1 MVMGAKSLFQLWRN
15 TGHQLGLLD
24 PLRGQAF
31 KFLNA
36 TFKIIKL
43 VSPYFFKPTV

>member
-1 MVMGAKSLFQLWRN
+1 MVLGAKSLFQLWRN
-15 TGHQLGLLD
+15 SGHQLGLLE

-36 TFKIIKL
+36 TFKNNQASGPL
-43 VSPYFFKPTV
+43 FF